1 MRNKKKIT
9 VFGMGYVGL
18 TLALTL
24 AKKKFKVLGIEKNE
38 KILKQLQSSKP
49 HFYENG
55 LTKLLK
61 INHKK
66 NLLFSNNLKQ
76 IPHDCKIFIVAV
88 GTPLNKNKKPDLKH
102 IINITKKLKSIL
114 KEKDTIIFRSTVPI
128 GTIDNELVPILR
140 NKKINI
146 CYCPERTAQGNALKE
161 LVNLNQII
169 SGINKKSCLVA
180 KDLFR
185 SITKKIQ
192 IVKNIKTAEAIKL
205 VDNTQR
211 DTFFSYANEISNIC
225 TKLNISSREILEFA
239 ARDYPRTKKL
249 LPGPVGGPCLSKD
262 TYLLLSSSRLNSYR
276 KNSLILKSRSIN
288 ENIYQSF
295 FKLIKMKKFKYFFLK
310 KKPLKILLSGIAF
323 KGYPITDDIRGSISL
338 DIAKKLKE
346 KFKKPKIFCYDPYVS
361 ENILKQNNL
370 SKIENFDA
378 KNFDI
383 VINCSNN
390 LYFKKIFKKF
400 IKRMN
405 NNSIIYDFWSVINKS
420 SKILNYKKSI
430 FLFNYGSETNII

>member
-1 MRNKKKIT
+1 MNNKKKVT

-24 AKKKFKVLGIEKNE
+24 AKKKFQVLGIEKNE
-38 KILKQLQSSKP
+38 KILKKLQSSKP

-61 INHKK
+61 AYHKK
-66 NLLFSNNLKQ
+66 NLLFSNDVKK
-76 IPHDCKIFIVAV
+76 IPKDCKIFIVAV

-102 IINITKKLKSIL
+102 LINITKKLKNIL
-114 KEKDTIIFRSTVPI
+114 SANDTIVFRSTVPI
-128 GTIDNELVPILR
+128 GTIDNDLIPILK
-140 NKKINI
+140 NKNINV

-169 SGINKKSCLVA
+169 SGINRKSCLVA
-180 KDLFR
+180 KKLFQ
-185 SITKKIQ
+185 SVTNKIQ

-225 TKLNISSREILEFA
+225 TKLNISSREILEYA
-239 ARDYPRTKKL
+239 SKDYPRTKKIF
-249 LPGPVGGPCLSKD
+249 PGPVGGPCLSKD
-262 TYLLLSSSRLNSYR
+262 TYLLLSSSKLNSYR

-295 FKLIKMKKFKYFFLK
+295 FKLIKMKKFKYLFSK
-310 KKPLKILLSGIAF
+310 KKTLKILLSGIAF
-323 KGYPITDDIRGSISL
+323 KGNPITDDIRGSISL

-346 KFKKPKIFCYDPYVS
+346 QFKKPKIFCYDPYVD
-361 ENILKQNNL
+361 ENILKKNNL
-370 SKIENFDA
+370 LKIKNFDT

-390 LYFKKIFKKF
+390 LYFKKIFKK
-400 IKRMN
+400 IINRMN
-405 NNSIIYDFWSVINKS
+405 KNSVIYDFWSVINKS

-430 FLFNYGSETNII
+430 LLFNYGSETNLI